1 MPRPQARNRCDRMRR
16 VGRYANVFRVG
27 CNAFEA
33 VIEFGEQ
40 YAEIEPS
47 DLHTRIVVS
56 PVFARALAHSLID
69 ALDRCPDDAIQA
81 GTSVG

>member
-1 MPRPQARNRCDRMRR
+1 VLRSQARDGGDDMQR

-27 CNAFEA
+27 CNAFET

-40 YAEIEPS
+40 YADLEPS

-56 PVFARALAHSLID
+56 PVFARALARSLID
-69 ALDRCPDDAIQA
+69 ALDRRPDEA
-81 GTSVG
+81 GAVLQRD

>member
-1 MPRPQARNRCDRMRR
+1 MHATQALDDSACMHR

-27 CNAFEA
+27 CNAFET

-40 YAEIEPS
+40 YTDVEPS

-56 PVFARALAHSLID
+56 PVFARALANSLID
-69 ALDRCPDDAIQA
+69 ALQHCPPNPDAEPLPE
-81 GTSVG
+81 